1 MRVKLFSVL
10 LGLLTVLATVL
21 VLGRT
26 VKAAV
31 IPATGLTGGAA
42 VITDR
47 DGKVVTET
55 STLSKWSDYTVK
67 YDWSVRDGQPIAA
80 GDTATVDLPAGTVA
94 PVDLSFPLKND
105 NGRVVGI
112 FTIKAGE
119 TSGEITF
126 NDTLAQTGTNRA
138 GTLQFYVKGTADSD
152 VHFDWKLNKIGWIG
166 SYDDHGLPANL
177 TWNIAFN
184 PTGQNIG
191 TVVVNDTL
199 GPNQSYLPGSVVA
212 QTGSYNNAGN
222 FVQSGTIVPQVVVN
236 GNQLTFTFS
245 NVTTAVNMV
254 YNSKL
259 TKVNEGS
266 NDWINSASM
275 NGTTVSGNVSYG
287 GNGTGHGDNQL
298 GSVTL
303 TKRDSTTK
311 AVLRGAEYQL
321 RDSTGEVIESGLTTN
336 ENGDINITDLIPGQ
350 YQFVE
355 TKAPVGYTLNS
366 TPINFKIDAD
376 TVATPVE
383 VTQFDETAV
392 VTGSVVLTKVAANS
406 GQTLAGAIYN
416 LKDGAGQTIRHGL
429 KTDTRGQIRVDEL
442 VPSRY
447 QFIETK
453 APAGYALNQTPLD
466 FTIVEGQTAA
476 VTVKATDQLVQP
488 IKPEQPGAT
497 KPVKPSPIKPE
508 QPGDTESAQ
517 PSPTKPK
524 QPGTTKPAEPST
536 SEPKQP
542 SSTKPAESS
551 TTIPEQSSTNTSQI
565 TGLNNG
571 TTDSNVTVPNG
582 QDSVGSTGNGS
593 LAVAADQSGQVSK
606 AVTLPQTSENHQSL
620 LIAILGLALLLLML
634 VWLPA
639 K

>member
-1 MRVKLFSVL
+1 
-10 LGLLTVLATVL
+10 
-21 VLGRT
+21 
-26 VKAAV
+26 
-31 IPATGLTGGAA
+31 
-42 VITDR
+42 
-47 DGKVVTET
+47 
-55 STLSKWSDYTVK
+55 
-67 YDWSVRDGQPIAA
+67 
-80 GDTATVDLPAGTVA
+80 
-94 PVDLSFPLKND
+94 
-105 NGRVVGI
+105 
-112 FTIKAGE
+112 
-119 TSGEITF
+119 
-126 NDTLAQTGTNRA
+126 
-138 GTLQFYVKGTADSD
+138 
-152 VHFDWKLNKIGWIG
+152 
-166 SYDDHGLPANL
+166 
-177 TWNIAFN
+177 
-184 PTGQNIG
+184 
-191 TVVVNDTL
+191 
-199 GPNQSYLPGSVVA
+199 
-212 QTGSYNNAGN
+212 
-222 FVQSGTIVPQVVVN
+222 
-236 GNQLTFTFS
+236 
-245 NVTTAVNMV
+245 
-254 YNSKL
+254 
-259 TKVNEGS
+259 
-266 NDWINSASM
+266 M

-442 VPSRY
+442 VPGRY
-447 QFIETK
+447 QFIKTK